1 MAEFDFDNAP
11 AVRCTAL
18 EKRYPD
24 VLAVAGIDLEVRAGE
39 CLAVLG
45 PNGAGKTTTVE
56 MIEGLTAPS
65 AGRIEVFGRPWGQG
79 ARSDRAIRG
88 VIGVQL
94 QETHFQ
100 EKLTIDETLAMFS
113 ADSIGDDDIHTACVA
128 AVAAADFAEE
138 RGSVL
143 FKAAIAAIRSVW
155 RAPDWG
161 ERRREMEREE

>member
-1 MAEFDFDNAP
+1 MPRPHSLVSFDESEE
-11 AVRCTAL
+11 RSTIG
-18 EKRYPD
+18 EII
-24 VLAVAGIDLEVRAGE
+24 AG
-39 CLAVLG
+39 
-45 PNGAGKTTTVE
+45 
-56 MIEGLTAPS
+56 
-65 AGRIEVFGRPWGQG
+65 
-79 ARSDRAIRG
+79 
-88 VIGVQL
+88 
-94 QETHFQ
+94 
-100 EKLTIDETLAMFS
+100 DETLAMFS

>member
-1 MAEFDFDNAP
+1 MIGLSELGKSYGARTLFEGVSMKLNAGS
-11 AVRCTAL
+11 
-18 EKRYPD
+18 RYGL
-24 VLAVAGIDLEVRAGE
+24 VGA
-39 CLAVLG
+39 
-45 PNGAGKTTTVE
+45 NGSGKTTLVE
-56 MIEGLTAPS
+56 II
-65 AGRIEVFGRPWGQG
+65 AG
-79 ARSDRAIRG
+79 
-88 VIGVQL
+88 
-94 QETHFQ
+94 
-100 EKLTIDETLAMFS
+100 DETLAMFS